1 MKLNQAKEIYTKLSK
16 TYHEAIRNMNLQEM
30 RIRVKDI
37 FLLIHIKEFA
47 EGKSVS
53 EMAAYKMQN
62 ECIGI
67 RTEKDIN
74 NFKVKI
80 SKTIK
85 RYVQLGLIKTVQDEQ
100 DKRTHRIYITPACQE
115 LIIKIEKMVQEIWEE
130 KYADKISG

>member
-1 MKLNQAKEIYTKLSK
+1 MKLKQAQKIYAKLSK
-16 TYHEAIRNMNLQEM
+16 AYHEAIRDMNLQEM

-37 FLLIHIKEFA
+37 FLLVHIKEFA

-67 RTEKDIN
+67 RTEKDVN

-85 RYVQLGLIKTVQDEQ
+85 RYVQLGLIETIQDEQ
-100 DKRTHRIYITPACQE
+100 DKRTHRIYVTSKGQK
-115 LIIKIEKMVQEIWEE
+115 IIEEIESKVQVIWKE
-130 KYADKISG
+130 KYEDQVTK

>member
-1 MKLNQAKEIYTKLSK
+1 MKLKQAKETYAKISK
-16 TYHEAIRNMNLQEM
+16 AYHEAIRNMNLQEM

-67 RTEKDIN
+67 RTEKDVN

-85 RYVQLGLIKTVQDEQ
+85 RYVQLELIKTIQDEQ
-100 DKRTHRIYITPACQE
+100 DKRTHRIYVTPKGE
-115 LIIKIEKMVQEIWEE
+115 KIISEIESRVKVIWEE
-130 KYADKISG
+130 KYENQISK